1 MVTHPLGTEM
11 YAVQH
16 VAESLGL
23 RTEAIYAAIETGKPK
38 ATKTGTQF
46 LMTREAVRESVD
58 RVPEGRR
65 HTEARRTETASAPG
79 GARPT
84 ALTRLSGR
92 EKAHRAQG
100 LMG

>member
-11 YAVQH
+11 DAVQH

-23 RTEAIYAAIETGKPK
+23 RTKTIHEALEAGKLK
-38 ATKTGTQF
+38 ATKTGAQC
-46 LMTREAVRESVD
+46 LMTREAVREYVD

-65 HTEARRTETASAPG
+65 PTETRRAETASAPG
-79 GARPT
+79 YARPT

-92 EKAHRAQG
+92 EKAHREQG